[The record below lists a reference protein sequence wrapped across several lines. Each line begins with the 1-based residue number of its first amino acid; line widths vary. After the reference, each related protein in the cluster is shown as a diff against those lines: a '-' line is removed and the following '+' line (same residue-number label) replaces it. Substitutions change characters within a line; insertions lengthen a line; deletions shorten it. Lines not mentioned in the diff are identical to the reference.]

1 MVYYVCEFGK
11 DVYVETIIKLA
22 SEYWLLV
29 KIVKKKIVSC
39 ADRRAP
45 ERGVGESEHGRGR
58 AGHVGS
64 GTGELAASG
73 SDVVGSSS

>member
-29 KIVKKKIVSC
+29 KIVKKKSFRVPTAEHLS
-39 ADRRAP
+39 
-45 ERGVGESEHGRGR
+45 GESESRSMGE
-58 AGHVGS
+58 A
-64 GTGELAASG
+64 ELATRDPA
-73 SDVVGSSS
+73 